1 MRERNIEWTDFAQ
14 DDLRAIVFHIA
25 LDSIENAMTMMER
38 LERRGST
45 LRAPST
51 RGRIVP
57 ELRQLGENSYRE
69 LIETPWRLIYDV
81 EAQRVRIIA
90 VVDGRRDLGEWL
102 NEQPARF
109 RLSRA

>member
-1 MRERNIEWTDFAQ
+1 MLERVVEWTDFAQ

-25 LDSIENAMTMMER
+25 FDSVENAMTVMER
-38 LERRGST
+38 IERRGST
-45 LRAPST
+45 LRSLST
-51 RGRIVP
+51 RCRIVP
-57 ELRQLGENSYRE
+57 ELRRLGENRYHE
-69 LIETPWRLIYDV
+69 LIEAPWRLIYDV
-81 EAQRVRIIA
+81 ETQHVRIIA